1 MPDEAEKGGVK
12 VIAMGRSDFPNQIN
26 NCLSFPGIFRGVLN
40 VKATKINEE
49 MKKAVI
55 YALKNIIKIEDL
67 NENNILPNF
76 LINQY
81 LKKFLYQLLKQLK
94 KLVVLKNKY
103 YKLKKESY

>member
-1 MPDEAEKGGVK
+1 MD
-12 VIAMGRSDFPNQIN
+12 RSDFPNQIN

-55 YALKNIIKIEDL
+55 YSLKNIIKIEDL

-76 LINQY
+76 FNKSVVKEIY
-81 LKKFLYQLLKQLK
+81 LSVDKAVKKNGCIK
-94 KLVVLKNKY
+94 K
-103 YKLKKESY
+103 

>member
-1 MPDEAEKGGVK
+1 MPDEAKKGGAK

-76 LINQY
+76 FNKSVVKEIY
-81 LKKFLYQLLKQLK
+81 LSVDKAVKKM
-94 KLVVLKNKY
+94 VVLKNKY